1 MSFTSDWLYPTEE
14 SREIVRALNSV
25 GARVSFMEIDMDKGH
40 DSFLLDCPEMFEIV
54 EGFLNAEAQVSG
66 ISLP

>member
-1 MSFTSDWLYPTEE
+1 
-14 SREIVRALNSV
+14 V